1 MNEVKALSDVRE
13 AVEVC
18 RACGFCDSY
27 CAVFPAI
34 ERQRV
39 FSGGDLRYLAY
50 LCHNCRGCYYACQS
64 APEPIDINLPR
75 SFAVL
80 RDESHVHNIWPQTLT
95 SAFRRNGLIVSLTSV
110 ICIMGVLLAVFLFD
124 GPSVFVSTQLGANA
138 FYRIVP
144 WVSMAGI
151 AGMSMLFSV
160 LALTISGRK
169 FWRESGGYAGIP
181 GLGDILVALRHM
193 ATLKNLGGDGH
204 FCGDSDKTLSTVR
217 KRFHHAMAYGFL
229 SCFMATCA
237 ATVLAHFFGEPAPYP
252 LLSVPVVLGT
262 CGGCGIVIGTSG
274 LIWLKIIADPATTV
288 ARLDGADFSLLGL
301 LWLVAASGLFLL
313 ATRDMPFVGVVL
325 AVHLGAVLALF
336 MLLPY
341 SKFVHSVYRGL
352 ALVRAAVDA
361 RRSANQVAPGRPESE
376 RFDYSRS

>member
-1 MNEVKALSDVRE
+1 MSEVKALSDARE

-75 SFAVL
+75 NFAIL
-80 RDESHVHNIWPQTLT
+80 RDESHAHNVWPQILMR
-95 SAFRRNGLIVSLTSV
+95 AFQQNGLIVSLTCV
-110 ICIMGVLLAVFLFD
+110 INIVGVLLAVFLFD
-124 GPSVFVSTQLGANA
+124 GPSAFVNTQLGANA

-144 WVSMAGI
+144 WVLMAGI
-151 AGMSMLFSV
+151 AGASMLFSV
-160 LALTISGRK
+160 LALTISARK
-169 FWRESGGYAGIP
+169 FWRESGGSAGIP
-181 GLGDILVALRHM
+181 GLSDILVALRHM
-193 ATLKNLGGDGH
+193 ATLKNLGGSGH
-204 FCGDSDKTLSTVR
+204 ICGDSDKTLSTAR

-229 SCFMATCA
+229 SCFLATCA

-252 LLSVPVVLGT
+252 LLSVPVILGT

-274 LIWLKIIADPATTV
+274 LIWLKIIEDPATTV
-288 ARLDGADFSLLGL
+288 ARLNGADFSLLGL

-313 ATRDMPFVGVVL
+313 AARDMPFVGVVL

-341 SKFVHSVYRGL
+341 SKFVHGVYRSL
-352 ALVRAAVDA
+352 ALVRAAVDVG
-361 RRSANQVAPGRPESE
+361 RSANQVVPGRSESE